1 MSTAHKNADFSEK
14 TIDFSML
21 CVLPWQNFSVYKMLL
36 TYLFKDKRVQTSKG
50 CRLEGKH
57 TYSITIII

>member
-36 TYLFKDKRVQTSKG
+36 TYLFKDERVQTSKG
-50 CRLEGKH
+50 CRL
-57 TYSITIII
+57 